1 MHHRPMLE
9 LHYGDGYVVTTDA
22 IADAV
27 MRYAKTL
34 AEHKGADLITVPIW
48 TSEGPAT
55 SSMLIG
61 PTSQLYTMPHP
72 GPATAIEDESA
83 LMDLLSRNDR
93 LVHPPAS
100 VSEYPYEEDDP
111 WCEESF

>member
-1 MHHRPMLE
+1 MLE

-34 AEHKGADLITVPIW
+34 AEHDGADLVAVPIL
-48 TSEGPAT
+48 TPEGPAI

-61 PTSQLYTMPHP
+61 PSSQLFTMPHP
-72 GPATAIEDESA
+72 GDAADVEDESA

-100 VSEYPYEEDDP
+100 VAEYPYEEDDP
-111 WCEESF
+111 WFEESF